1 MTIPHERNRA
11 LIETTALREPA
22 LFSWAETDEQLLL
35 QIESYAR
42 IRVANAQL
50 ELELVLWGRTLT
62 PRQIAAFIDVVGA
75 DKLAA
80 AHALLYDAIN
90 NLD

>member
-42 IRVANAQL
+42 IRVANPQ
-50 ELELVLWGRTLT
+50 LELVLWGRTLT
-62 PRQIAAFIDVVGA
+62 QRQIASVTEVTEA
-75 DKLAA
+75 DKSAA
-80 AHALLYDAIN
+80 VHALLYAAHN
-90 NLD
+90 WLD